1 MKVKRS
7 RTGERGFTLVE
18 MLIVTAILVT
28 IFGIVTQAIVKLQRR
43 NSSEVAKVD
52 MTQQSRDF
60 VDQSVRDMHQ
70 AGYPPYRMIFGLT
83 PATAANDAR
92 VSVGLQTVN
101 SWQVIFEGDIDG
113 SGTVVQETIRLVDKN
128 NALVTSNAAVCPC
141 TLQRG
146 TQTKAQE
153 LIGAVPT
160 YYTQLGNVTNSTTN
174 TPIFTGYDKN
184 GTATAVL
191 TDIRSV
197 RMTVNTQS
205 PQADLDSKVAPVL
218 SLDSQ
223 ARIVNY

>member
-1 MKVKRS
+1 MKVT
-7 RTGERGFTLVE
+7 RTKTRQRGFTLVE

-43 NSSEVAKVD
+43 NTSEVAKVD
-52 MTQQSRDF
+52 MTQQARDF
-60 VDQSVRDMHQ
+60 VDQSVRDIHQ
-70 AGYPPYRMIFGLT
+70 AGYPPFRMIFGLNL
-83 PATAANDAR
+83 AAAANDAR
-92 VSVGLQTVN
+92 VAVGLQTLS
-101 SWQVIFEGDIDG
+101 SWQLVFEGDTDG

-174 TPIFTGYDKN
+174 TPIFIGYDQN
-184 GTATAVL
+184 GNATAVL
-191 TDIRSV
+191 ANVRSV

-205 PQADLDSKVAPVL
+205 PQVDLDSKVAPVL

-223 ARIVNY
+223 ARITNY